1 MNAGTPTWLT
11 VEEVVRETSARE
23 EGTILPPG
31 TQFSGASTDTRDIL
45 PGTLFVAL
53 KGDRFDGHDYVGEAF
68 RKGASAALVSLPSK
82 VNGPL
87 LVVGDT
93 RLALQ
98 GLARAVV
105 RKRIL
110 EGKRLVTLT
119 GTAGKTTTRELLRL
133 VLSGKNGRPHSNREN
148 WNNEIGVPRTL
159 WEWKPTDGDAVLEV
173 GIRKPG
179 DMDYLSSILVSDASV
194 ITSIG
199 EGHLETLGSVEGV
212 WVEKSR
218 LLAFV
223 KPDGS
228 VILPLDLLLRYPG
241 APIFRDPGKRFC
253 FVDLLG
259 PDSESVRQR
268 PGLPPRSTL
277 LEGVVQV
284 GGDGRWVLSGAL
296 GEERFRWGLPSPS
309 FLLAADA
316 LLALAAG
323 HALGVPLAEGAR
335 RLEAFEPLPGRMQEK
350 RTPEGALLLLDHY
363 NANPLS
369 IRGGFQWCADVWKKE
384 QEGVKGKRPGKL
396 LAILGDM
403 LELGEDAPRL
413 HREIGALAAE
423 CPFAAIYY
431 KGRFFEVFREGYCQA
446 GGHPEVLS
454 FLEDTDP
461 VKRETFPELVRGD
474 VVLLKGSRGM
484 HLEREA
490 NALGGN
496 S

>member
-1 MNAGTPTWLT
+1 MMPGTPAWLS
-11 VEEVVRETSARE
+11 VEEVVRETSARV
-23 EGTILPPG
+23 EGPALRPG
-31 TQFSGASTDTRDIL
+31 TQLSGASTDTRDIL

-68 RKGASAALVSLPSK
+68 RKGACAALVSFPSK
-82 VNGPL
+82 ANGPQ

-105 RKRIL
+105 RKRML

-133 VLSGKNGRPHSNREN
+133 VLSEKNVRPHSNREN

-159 WEWKPTDGDAVLEV
+159 WEWGSTDGDAVLEV
-173 GIRKPG
+173 GIRKHG
-179 DMDYLSSILVSDASV
+179 DMDYLSSVLLSDAAV
-194 ITSIG
+194 ITSVG

-212 WVEKSR
+212 WAEKSR
-218 LLAFV
+218 LLAYV
-223 KPDGS
+223 RPEGT
-228 VILPLDLLLRYPG
+228 VVLPLDLLLRFRSD
-241 APIFRDPGKRFC
+241 PIFRESRKRFS
-253 FVDLLG
+253 FVELSG
-259 PDSESVRQR
+259 PKTDGARRR
-268 PGLPPRSTL
+268 PALPLHSSL
-277 LEGVVQV
+277 LEASLREDGK
-284 GGDGRWVLSGAL
+284 GRWVLSGTQGA
-296 GEERFRWGLPSPS
+296 ERFQWELPSPS
-309 FLLAADA
+309 VLLATDA

-323 HALGVPLAEGAR
+323 RALGVPLVEGAR
-335 RLEAFEPLPGRMQEK
+335 RLEGFEPLPGRMQEE

-369 IRGGFQWCADVWKKE
+369 IRGGFQWCVDVWKKE
-384 QEGVKGKRPGKL
+384 QLRVKTDRPGKL

-413 HREIGALAAE
+413 HREIGSLAAA
-423 CPFAAIYY
+423 CPFSAIYY
-431 KGRFFEVFREGYCQA
+431 KGRFFGPFRDGYCQA
-446 GGHPEVLS
+446 GGRPEILS
-454 FLEDTDP
+454 FLGEEHP
-461 VKRETFPELVRGD
+461 AKRESFPELSLGD

-484 HLEREA
+484 HLEQEA
-490 NALGGN
+490 HVLGGT